1 LNVMMPVMGHNLL
14 SSIEIL
20 ENGIRAF
27 TDGCVKGI
35 QADRERCRRY
45 AEMSMSL
52 VTALN
57 PIIGYAKAA
66 EIVKEALASGRTIV
80 ETIRLKNVLSPEKL
94 DEVLNLK
101 ALTEPGVHK

>member
-1 LNVMMPVMGHNLL
+1 MPMVA
-14 SSIEIL
+14 STIL
-20 ENGIRAF
+20 KNAVKAF
-27 TDGCVKGI
+27 NDGCVRGI

-66 EIVKEALASGRTIV
+66 EIVKEAMATGKTIV
-80 ETIRLKNVLSPEKL
+80 ETIKQRNVLPPEKL